1 MMNSE
6 KHQKVSVLIPVYN
19 VEKYLP
25 RCLDSVLGQTFQ
37 DFEIV
42 CVNDASPDNSMEV
55 LKRYAEA
62 DSRVV
67 IIDKPQNEGLMMA
80 RYTGY
85 RSARGEYFFFLDSD
99 DFLPCDA
106 LQSLYDEAMATSADI
121 VVGEMALVN
130 TAGRKVLKNR
140 SDRTGSDAMS
150 YLRSI
155 LNWNTPSLCGSLFS
169 RTLFDG
175 HEYTALMRQ
184 GFSEDR
190 ILLTEILTRR
200 EPKIAVSD
208 TVTYYYWLNNES
220 ITRKRPSDKSV
231 TEQFKALYL
240 CYDIVNEAK
249 WGLDADN
256 KNYII
261 RYLSLYVEKGCSPGL
276 LKSIDDRNADFLRFK
291 VMKRYVGARLAAHTW
306 LCCNVP
312 LYRPMMHG
320 LRLAIRKMQG
330 KD

>member
-1 MMNSE
+1 MMNRV
-6 KHQKVSVLIPVYN
+6 KHPKVSVLIPVYN

-42 CVNDASPDNSMEV
+42 CVNDASPDNSIEV
-55 LKRYAEA
+55 LKHYAA
-62 DSRVV
+62 SDSRIIVV
-67 IIDKPQNEGLMMA
+67 DKTQNEGPMMA
-80 RYTGY
+80 RHSGY
-85 RSARGEYFFFLDSD
+85 KNARGDYFFFLDSD
-99 DFLPCDA
+99 DFVPTDA
-106 LQSLYDEAMATSADI
+106 LQSLYDKAKATSADI

-130 TAGRKVLKNR
+130 TAGRKVPKNR
-140 SDRTGSDAMS
+140 SSKTGNNAKS

-184 GFSEDR
+184 KFSEDR
-190 ILLTEILTRR
+190 ILLTEILIRR
-200 EPKIAVSD
+200 NPHLAVID
-208 TVTYYYWLNNES
+208 TVTYYYWLNDES
-220 ITRKRPSDKSV
+220 TTRRRPSDRDIA
-231 TEQFKALYL
+231 EQFRALYL
-240 CYDIVNEAK
+240 CYDIVEDSGF
-249 WGLDADN
+249 GLERDN
-256 KNYII
+256 KNSIM
-261 RYLSLYVEKGCSPGL
+261 RYLSLYIERGCDVGMI
-276 LKSIDDRNADFLRFK
+276 KSIDRRNELFLRFNELKK
-291 VMKRYVGARLAAHTW
+291 VVGYRLAAHTW